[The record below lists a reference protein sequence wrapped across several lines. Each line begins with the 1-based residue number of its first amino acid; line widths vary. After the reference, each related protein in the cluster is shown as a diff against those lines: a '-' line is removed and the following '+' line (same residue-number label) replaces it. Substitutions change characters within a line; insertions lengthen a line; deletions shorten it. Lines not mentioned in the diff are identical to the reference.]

1 MEMGYELI
9 RSALDRRYDMGKLEH
24 GEHEKR
30 KMTTQKS
37 AAIYDE
43 MRNPMRKQ
51 QKCDGELRARSS
63 ENNVCI
69 KMY

>member
-30 KMTTQKS
+30 KMTT
-37 AAIYDE
+37 
-43 MRNPMRKQ
+43 
-51 QKCDGELRARSS
+51 
-63 ENNVCI
+63 
-69 KMY
+69 